1 VLVVLERISSGFA
14 GFGVVV
20 VVVVEPV
27 AVVVAVVDGLTVAL
41 VVTPDVV
48 IVVVVLVAG
57 EVVTEVVVPQ
67 ATVMSERA
75 TSPTPIRIRHR
86 IDLPDSQFFI
96 FLLNILLGSVQ
107 KKGRP

>member
-41 VVTPDVV
+41 VVTTD
-48 IVVVVLVAG
+48 IVVA
-57 EVVTEVVVPQ
+57 VVTAVVVTGVVVPQ
-67 ATVMSERA
+67 AAVMSERA
-75 TSPTPIRIRHR
+75 TKPAPIKTRHR

-96 FLLNILLGSVQ
+96 FLLNIPLDSVQ
-107 KKGRP
+107 KKRRP

>member
-48 IVVVVLVAG
+48 LVASD
-57 EVVTEVVVPQ
+57 VVTEVVVPQ

-75 TSPTPIRIRHR
+75 TSPTPISIRHR